1 MFIYLLG
8 KGFIKMMWKT
18 DDSEF
23 ISTAQ
28 IETNFVRCKVKDAF
42 NLETTF

>member
-1 MFIYLLG
+1 MFLHLLG

-18 DDSEF
+18 VDSEL

-28 IETNFVRCKVKDAF
+28 IETNFVHCKIKDAF